1 MRALL
6 RKFIVISFVF
16 LCCFANKL
24 MAKGDSSFV
33 YIKDD
38 PIVAMLDS
46 LQLTRYFE
54 CNSYLS
60 DSCLF
65 DMANYKSGFIPYF
78 NELVYEARLAKLDE
92 QTPFDL
98 IYNNA
103 VKAYIDLYSLRKRVL
118 VSRLIGLSQIYFPMF
133 EEKLAKYNLPL
144 ELKYLAI
151 VESALNPNAISKSG
165 AGGLWQF
172 MYATGKMYALDV
184 NSYVDDRRDPLKAT
198 EAACRYFKYLYGM
211 FGDWQMVLAAY
222 NCGPGTLSKAIR
234 RSGNKKTYWEIRP
247 YLPLETQGYVPA
259 FIAVN
264 YLMNFTKEHNIYPI
278 APKQIYFYADTVH
291 VKQTVSFEAVS
302 KIIDIPM
309 EDLVFLNPAYKLRR
323 VPGYSDYRHLYLPA
337 NKTGAFINNETAI
350 YTYRKNEELSRDSLM
365 LLAMQ
370 TAPSKKYHKVKKGEN
385 LQKIAAK
392 YQCNV
397 SDLKRWNKL
406 KGNSVKTGTKLVLM
420 TPQSNPKVNVAL
432 AKKQD
437 IKLNN
442 DTLTA
447 ANSDSTQ
454 YTNSTPE
461 ASPSLMQA
469 NNKVDKN
476 AKVIYHV
483 IQKGDTLWS
492 ISNRYKMGSVDEL
505 MRLNNMGKDYKLI
518 PGSKLKVVVASN

>member
-1 MRALL
+1 MLKL
-6 RKFIVISFVF
+6 IVKGLF
-16 LCCFANKL
+16 LMLCLQSLVIFANPK
-24 MAKGDSSFV
+24 AGDTTFV
-33 YIKDD
+33 YIQDD

-46 LQLTRYFE
+46 LQRTKYFE

-65 DMANYKSGFIPYF
+65 DMANYKTGFIPYF
-78 NELVYEARLAKLDE
+78 DELVYEARLAKLDE

-98 IYNNA
+98 IYNSA
-103 VKAYIDLYSLRKRVL
+103 VKAYIDMYSLRKRVL

-133 EEKLAKYNLPL
+133 EEKLAKYELPL

-172 MYATGKMYALDV
+172 MYPTGKMYGLEV

-247 YLPLETQGYVPA
+247 YLPVETQGYVPA

-278 APKQIYFYADTVH
+278 AAKQSYFYADTVH
-291 VKQTVSFEAVS
+291 AKQAFTFEAVS
-302 KIIDIPM
+302 QTIDIPM
-309 EDLVFLNPAYKLRR
+309 EDLIFLNPAYKLKR
-323 VPGYSDYRHLYLPA
+323 VPGYGNYRHLYLPS

-350 YTYRKNEELSRDSLM
+350 YTYKKSEELSRDSIM
-365 LLAMQ
+365 FLAMQ
-370 TAPSKKYHKVKKGEN
+370 TAPAKKYHKVKKGEN
-385 LQKIAAK
+385 LQKIASK
-392 YQCNV
+392 YQCTTA
-397 SDLKRWNKL
+397 DLKQWNKI
-406 KGNSVKTGTKLVLM
+406 KGNAVKTGTKLVVFV
-420 TPQSNPKVNVAL
+420 PNNNAKVNTQLV
-432 AKKQD
+432 KQNVL
-437 IKLNN
+437 KTSN

-447 ANSDSTQ
+447 NTDSLKQTVSAVEAAPSMV
-454 YTNSTPE
+454 NST
-461 ASPSLMQA
+461 SNQIQ
-469 NNKVDKN
+469 N

-483 IQKGDTLWS
+483 IQKGDTLWN
-492 ISNRYKMGSVDEL
+492 ITNKYKMGSVDEL
-505 MRLNNMGKDYKLI
+505 MRINNLSKDYKLI
-518 PGSKLKVVVASN
+518 PGGKIKVVVASN

>member
-1 MRALL
+1 MLKLIVKSLL
-6 RKFIVISFVF
+6 LI
-16 LCCFANKL
+16 LCLQSSLMFAGTK
-24 MAKGDSSFV
+24 AGDTTFV
-33 YIKDD
+33 YIQDD

-46 LQLTRYFE
+46 LQRTKYFE

-65 DMANYKSGFIPYF
+65 DMANYKTGFIPYF
-78 NELVYEARLAKLDE
+78 DELVYEARLAKLDE

-98 IYNNA
+98 IYNSA
-103 VKAYIDLYSLRKRVL
+103 VKAYIDMYSLRKRVL

-133 EEKLAKYNLPL
+133 EEKLAKYELPL

-172 MYATGKMYALDV
+172 MYPTGKMYGLEV

-247 YLPLETQGYVPA
+247 YLPVETQGYVPA

-278 APKQIYFYADTVH
+278 AAKQSYFYADTVH
-291 VKQTVSFEAVS
+291 AKQAFTFEAVS
-302 KIIDIPM
+302 QTIDIPM
-309 EDLVFLNPAYKLRR
+309 EDLIFLNPAYKLKR
-323 VPGYSDYRHLYLPA
+323 VPGYGNYRHLYLPS

-350 YTYRKNEELSRDSLM
+350 YTYKKSEELSRDSIM
-365 LLAMQ
+365 FLAMQ
-370 TAPSKKYHKVKKGEN
+370 TAPAKKYHKVKKGEN
-385 LQKIAAK
+385 LQKIASK
-392 YQCNV
+392 YQCTTA
-397 SDLKRWNKL
+397 DLKQWNKI
-406 KGNSVKTGTKLVLM
+406 KGNAVKTGTKLVVFV
-420 TPQSNPKVNVAL
+420 PNNNAKVNTQLV
-432 AKKQD
+432 KQNVL
-437 IKLNN
+437 KTSN

-447 ANSDSTQ
+447 NTDSLKQTVSAVEAAPSMV
-454 YTNSTPE
+454 NSTSNPI
-461 ASPSLMQA
+461 Q
-469 NNKVDKN
+469 N

-483 IQKGDTLWS
+483 IQKGDTLWN
-492 ISNRYKMGSVDEL
+492 ITNKYKMGSVDEL
-505 MRLNNMGKDYKLI
+505 MRINNLSKDYKLI
-518 PGSKLKVVVASN
+518 PGGKIKVVVASN

>member
-1 MRALL
+1 MLKLL
-6 RKFIVISFVF
+6 IKLLMLLSIVLYTNVQ
-16 LCCFANKL
+16 AYG
-24 MAKGDSSFV
+24 KGSDSTNI
-33 YIKDD
+33 YIQDD

-46 LQLTRYFE
+46 LQLTKYFE

-65 DMANYKSGFIPYF
+65 DMSNYRSGFIPYF
-78 NELVYEARLAKLDE
+78 DDLVYEARLAKLDE

-103 VKAYIDLYSLRKRVL
+103 VKAYIDMYSLRKRIL

-172 MYATGKMYALDV
+172 MYPTGKMYGLEI

-247 YLPLETQGYVPA
+247 YLPTETQGYVPA

-278 APKQIYFYADTVH
+278 AAKQAYFYADTVH
-291 VKQTVSFEAVS
+291 VKQAISFEAVAQV
-302 KIIDIPM
+302 IDVPL
-309 EDLVFLNPAYKLRR
+309 EDLIFLNPNYKLKR
-323 VPGYSDYRHLYLPA
+323 VPGYGSYRHLYLPA

-350 YTYRKNEELSRDSLM
+350 YTFKRNEELSRDSIM

-370 TAPSKKYHKVKKGEN
+370 TAPAKKYHKVKKGEN
-385 LQKIAAK
+385 IQKIASK
-392 YQCNV
+392 YQC
-397 SDLKRWNKL
+397 SIADIKQWNKI
-406 KGNSVKTGTKLVLM
+406 KGNSVKTGTKLVVY
-420 TPQSNPKVNVAL
+420 TPAINTKNNSAIAKSNTSKLINDSLVANADTVKNNISEVA
-432 AKKQD
+432 AK
-437 IKLNN
+437 
-442 DTLTA
+442 
-447 ANSDSTQ
+447 
-454 YTNSTPE
+454 
-461 ASPSLMQA
+461 PSMINA
-469 NNKVDKN
+469 EHITDEN

-483 IQKGDTLWS
+483 IQKGDTLWN
-492 ISNRYKMGSVDEL
+492 ITNRYKMGSVDEL
-505 MRLNNMGKDYKLI
+505 MRINNFSKDYKLI
-518 PGSKLKVVVASN
+518 PGGKIKVIVASN

>member
-1 MRALL
+1 
-6 RKFIVISFVF
+6 
-16 LCCFANKL
+16 
-24 MAKGDSSFV
+24 
-33 YIKDD
+33 
-38 PIVAMLDS
+38 
-46 LQLTRYFE
+46 
-54 CNSYLS
+54 
-60 DSCLF
+60 
-65 DMANYKSGFIPYF
+65 
-78 NELVYEARLAKLDE
+78 
-92 QTPFDL
+92 
-98 IYNNA
+98 
-103 VKAYIDLYSLRKRVL
+103 
-118 VSRLIGLSQIYFPMF
+118 
-133 EEKLAKYNLPL
+133 
-144 ELKYLAI
+144 
-151 VESALNPNAISKSG
+151 
-165 AGGLWQF
+165 
-172 MYATGKMYALDV
+172 
-184 NSYVDDRRDPLKAT
+184 
-198 EAACRYFKYLYGM
+198 M

-420 TPQSNPKVNVAL
+420 IPQSNPKVNVAL

-454 YTNSTPE
+454 YTNSTLE
-461 ASPSLMQA
+461 TSPSLMQA

>member
-1 MRALL
+1 MLQLRSKLL
-6 RKFIVISFVF
+6 LF
-16 LCCFANKL
+16 LCCLNCAFAIAS
-24 MAKGDSSFV
+24 AKIGDSTYV
-33 YIKDD
+33 YIQDD

-46 LQLTRYFE
+46 LQLTKYFE

-60 DSCLF
+60 DSCMF

-78 NELVYEARLAKLDE
+78 DELVYEARLARLDE

-98 IYNNA
+98 IYNSA
-103 VKAYIDLYSLRKRVL
+103 VKSYIDMYSLRKRVL
-118 VSRLIGLSQIYFPMF
+118 VSRLIGLSQVYFPMF

-172 MYATGKMYALDV
+172 MYPTGKMYGLEI

-247 YLPLETQGYVPA
+247 YLPVETQGYVPA

-278 APKQIYFYADTVH
+278 AAKQSYFYADTVH
-291 VKQTVSFEAVS
+291 AKQAFSFEAVS
-302 KIIDIPM
+302 KIIDVPM
-309 EDLVFLNPAYKLRR
+309 EDLIFLNPAYKLKR
-323 VPGYSDYRHLYLPA
+323 VPGYGNYRHLYLPA

-350 YTYRKNEELSRDSLM
+350 YTFRRNEELSRDSIM

-370 TAPSKKYHKVKKGEN
+370 TAPTKKYHKVKKGEN

-392 YQCNV
+392 YQCST
-397 SDLKRWNKL
+397 SDLKLWNKI
-406 KGNSVKTGTKLVLM
+406 KGNSVKTGTKLVVFV
-420 TPQSNPKVNVAL
+420 PSPKNKANEQVAKQAPTKMANDSLL
-432 AKKQD
+432 AQ
-437 IKLNN
+437 
-442 DTLTA
+442 
-447 ANSDSTQ
+447 SDSLKPAV
-454 YTNSTPE
+454 SAVE
-461 ASPSLMQA
+461 ANASLVKA
-469 NNKVDKN
+469 ENNLDSN

-483 IQKGDTLWS
+483 IQKGDTLWN
-492 ISNRYKMGSVDEL
+492 ITNRYKMGSVDEL
-505 MRLNNMGKDYKLI
+505 MRINNLSKDYKLI
-518 PGSKLKVVVASN
+518 PGGKIKVIVASN

>member
-1 MRALL
+1 MLKCL
-6 RKFIVISFVF
+6 RKF
-16 LCCFANKL
+16 LCLLLCLLGIAAHVK
-24 MAKGDSSFV
+24 AKVSDSTFV
-33 YIKDD
+33 YIQDD

-60 DSCLF
+60 DSCMF

-78 NELVYEARLAKLDE
+78 DELVYEARLAKLDE

-98 IYNNA
+98 IYNGA
-103 VKAYIDLYSLRKRVL
+103 VKAYIDMYSLRKRVL
-118 VSRLIGLSQIYFPMF
+118 VSRLIGLSQVYFPMF
-133 EEKLAKYNLPL
+133 EEKLAKYELPL

-172 MYATGKMYALDV
+172 MYPTGKMYGLEI

-198 EAACRYFKYLYGM
+198 EAACRYFKYLYGI

-247 YLPLETQGYVPA
+247 YLPVETQGYVPA

-278 APKQIYFYADTVH
+278 AAKQSYFYADTVH
-291 VKQTVSFEAVS
+291 AKQAFSFEAVS
-302 KIIDIPM
+302 RIIDIPM
-309 EDLVFLNPAYKLRR
+309 EDLIFLNPAYKLKR
-323 VPGYSDYRHLYLPA
+323 VPGYGNYRHLYLPA

-350 YTYRKNEELSRDSLM
+350 YTYRKNEELSRDSIM

-370 TAPSKKYHKVKKGEN
+370 TAPAKKYHKVKKGEN

-392 YQCNV
+392 YQC
-397 SDLKRWNKL
+397 SAADLKQWNKI
-406 KGNSVKTGTKLVLM
+406 KGNSVKTGTKLVVFVPNSKN
-420 TPQSNPKVNVAL
+420 TNNQQL
-432 AKKQD
+432 AKANSSKL
-437 IKLNN
+437 IK
-442 DTLTA
+442 DTLLA
-447 ANSDSTQ
+447 QSDSLKPAI
-454 YTNSTPE
+454 SEVE
-461 ASPSLMQA
+461 AEPSIV
-469 NNKVDKN
+469 KVESNLNEN

-483 IQKGDTLWS
+483 IQKGDTLWN
-492 ISNRYKMGSVDEL
+492 ITNRYKMGSVDEL
-505 MRLNNMGKDYKLI
+505 MRINNLSKDYKLI
-518 PGSKLKVVVASN
+518 PGGKIKVVVASN